1 MPGVCRRFFRLFIT
15 FLHGATIGR
24 VCRRVFLLFITFLLA
39 KFLVLLL
46 STSII
51 EVEAARDGSNLPKF
65 DDKIYN
71 ESEYWQR
78 YKGGGKNY
86 LAGDS
91 KLEKVKNV
99 TKQKVKSENKFE
111 SWWRERPAKEDLGF
125 ILERKDESKRRA
137 KRKKKRIV
145 KTHDHKFAISHN
157 DL

>member
-1 MPGVCRRFFRLFIT
+1 M
-15 FLHGATIGR
+15 
-24 VCRRVFLLFITFLLA
+24 
-39 KFLVLLL
+39 
-46 STSII
+46 
-51 EVEAARDGSNLPKF
+51 EAARDGSKIQKF

-86 LAGDS
+86 FAGDS

-111 SWWRERPAKEDLGF
+111 SWWRERPAKEDLSF
-125 ILERKDESKRRA
+125 IWKRKEDESKRRA
-137 KRKKKRIV
+137 RRKKKRLV
-145 KTHDHKFAISHN
+145 KTHDHKFAILHN